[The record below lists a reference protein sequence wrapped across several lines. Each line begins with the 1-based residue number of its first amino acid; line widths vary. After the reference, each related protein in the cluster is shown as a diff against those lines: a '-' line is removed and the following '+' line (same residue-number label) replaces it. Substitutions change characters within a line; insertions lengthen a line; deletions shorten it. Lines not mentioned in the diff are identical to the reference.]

1 MYDAGRFLCVTGMNV
16 SVVSEE
22 EARAA
27 GDSLTFIATV
37 HPYDFSTVARVFS
50 GRREASQHAGERSER
65 VVSAQPIAGRLDLRN
80 WLNEHGIRILSEKW
94 EGGKATYEIEC
105 QGTHGGYAKDDG
117 RAFAIQ
123 FPDGPISYG
132 CQHASCSHYHET
144 GNHWLELRAMY
155 EGPRHQWRPFADTSW
170 ANPEA
175 DDNKDDD
182 S

>member
-37 HPYDFSTVARVFS
+37 QPYDFSSVAQVFS
-50 GRREASQHAGERSER
+50 RREASHHAKERSGERSER
-65 VVSAQPIAGRLDLRN
+65 VVRAQPIAGRLDLRN

-105 QGTHGGYAKDDG
+105 HGTHGGYAKDDTS
-117 RAFAIQ
+117 RIMPPLTTAAF
-123 FPDGPISYG
+123 
-132 CQHASCSHYHET
+132 
-144 GNHWLELRAMY
+144 GNVENEPSDYQSA
-155 EGPRHQWRPFADTSW
+155 GGG
-170 ANPEA
+170 
-175 DDNKDDD
+175 
-182 S
+182 